1 MGECAG
7 GFCAAKRGGKGQ
19 HAERQKSGCEEQQYA
34 ERMKHVAETDGTEKR
49 GAHGV
54 ERISHRIQ
62 VRQELEPIGKDR
74 HGEKHSADDAGDSEE
89 KPFGWIAA
97 FEEE

>member
-1 MGECAG
+1 
-7 GFCAAKRGGKGQ
+7 
-19 HAERQKSGCEEQQYA
+19 
-34 ERMKHVAETDGTEKR
+34 MKYVAEMDGAEKR

-54 ERISHRIQ
+54 ERVGDGIEARE
-62 VRQELEPIGKDR
+62 ELEPIGKDG